1 MASGAIALVSGA
13 SLMATC
19 EADTICGILGQ
30 NFLWNQ
36 RGWIFYTALAAVC
49 HYAGK
54 KRLVNKLRDELNKR

>member
-1 MASGAIALVSGA
+1 
-13 SLMATC
+13 MATC